1 MTAAELRYALLQR
14 VGEIIGTSDTDT
26 FFTDAEALV
35 ALNAAQNL
43 FAFATLCLEAEGTL
57 PVTSGTSAYAPA
69 TTLPYWILPL
79 RVRDSSD
86 AKIRPATMAEL
97 DALDP
102 LWQTRTGTVSRYVN
116 LGYDLLY
123 VYKQATANLTV
134 TYARSPVALAL
145 DADVPMIPEEHHQA
159 LVDGAIPL
167 LRLKEGDGE
176 LAKTLPYF
184 ERFVAAIQLEAGR
197 VRRRNVNFDHQP
209 PELDKFDLSK
219 LFKLRATMQRKE
231 ANSGG

>member
-1 MTAAELRYALLQR
+1 MTTAELRYALLQR
-14 VGEIIGTSDTDT
+14 VGEIVGASDADV

-57 PVTSGTSAYAPA
+57 SVTSGTSAYTPES
-69 TTLPYWILPL
+69 TFPYWLLPL
-79 RVRDSSD
+79 RVRNSSD
-86 AKIRPATMAEL
+86 AKIRPATLAEL

-102 LWQTRTGTVSRYVN
+102 LWQTRTGTISRYVSV
-116 LGYDLLY
+116 GYNLLY
-123 VYKQATANLTV
+123 VYKQATASLTV

-145 DADVPMIPEEHHQA
+145 DADIPMIPEEHHPA
-159 LVDGAIPL
+159 VVDGAIPL

-176 LAKTLPYF
+176 LSKTLPYF
-184 ERFVAAIQLEAGR
+184 ERFVAAIQIEAGR
-197 VRRRNVNFDHQP
+197 VRRRNLNYDHQP

-219 LFKLRATMQRKE
+219 LFKIRATMQRKE
-231 ANSGG
+231 AVNVG